1 MTGNQAH
8 RRFFRS
14 TRGRIVALLS
24 RHGATVEEL
33 ARELGLSDNAV
44 RAHLAALER
53 DGFVVQRGERRAA
66 QGKPAYLYELAPAAD
81 RLFPRAY
88 LPTLDTLLE
97 LLTEQLPAAELER
110 LLRTI
115 GHRLAQRWRASE
127 QSRSSEPLSR
137 VRWAVAVLNE
147 LGALA
152 ELEVAV
158 EGRSDCPGG
167 QARLRAMSC
176 PLAALIPS
184 HPRLCLLVEALLAE
198 LTALPVRACC
208 CCGERP
214 QCCFEIDLITE
225 H

>member
-1 MTGNQAH
+1 MAGDQAH

-24 RHGATVEEL
+24 RQGATVEEL
-33 ARELGLSDNAV
+33 AQELGLTDNAV

-53 DGFVVQRGERRAA
+53 DGFVVQRGQRRAA

-88 LPTLDTLLE
+88 LPTLDALLE

-110 LLRTI
+110 LLRTL
-115 GHRLAQRWRASE
+115 GQRLAQRWRANDQGGASK
-127 QSRSSEPLSR
+127 PLSR

-152 ELEVAV
+152 ELEVV
-158 EGRSDCPGG
+158 MEGLGDCSGG
-167 QARLRAMSC
+167 QARLRAASC

-198 LTALPVRACC
+198 LTALPVRTCC
-208 CCGERP
+208 RCAERP
-214 QCCFEIDLITE
+214 QCCFEIDLVSE